1 MRWFDLTPSHPL
13 GHEAAHHAGVVPS
26 PLEMRAFAGGEHKMR
41 PLVSVRGQDV
51 FVFSALHAGP
61 DGSVNDALM
70 RLLLF
75 LACCRR
81 NGAARVVAIC
91 PWLPYMR
98 KDRQTKARD
107 PVNAAEVARLLE
119 AAGADCVVTA
129 EVHNL
134 AAFQNGFR
142 CTTVHLDGCRLFA
155 GEILRRAGEAPLAV
169 ISPDGGGVKRA
180 ELLREAV
187 EQMGNREVGFGFL
200 EKRRSSG
207 VVSGE
212 LFAGDVAG
220 KSVWIVD
227 DMIDSGGTLLR
238 AAQACRARGAAEVHL
253 LATHLLDPA
262 AVDRLADPA
271 VDTLTVTDS
280 ARLPEAGP
288 RVRLLSL
295 APLVG
300 RAMARIHAGGAV
312 GPLLDPTAPPD
323 DGPEA
328 P

>member
-13 GHEAAHHAGVVPS
+13 GHAAARHANVAPS
-26 PLEMRAFAGGEHKMR
+26 PLEMRAFSGGEHKMR
-41 PLVSVRGQDV
+41 PLVSVRGEDV
-51 FVFSALHAGP
+51 FVFSVLNAGP
-61 DGSVNDALM
+61 EGSVNDALL
-70 RLLLF
+70 RLFFF

-81 NGAARVVAIC
+81 NGAARLVAIC

-107 PVNAAEVARLLE
+107 PVNSAEVARLLE
-119 AAGADCVVTA
+119 VAGADCVVTA
-129 EVHNL
+129 DVHNL

-155 GEILRRAGEAPLAV
+155 GEILRRAGAAPLAV

-187 EQMGNREVGFGFL
+187 EQAGNREVGFGFL

-212 LFAGDVAG
+212 LFAGDVTAR
-220 KSVWIVD
+220 SVWIVD

-295 APLVG
+295 APLIG
-300 RAMARIHAGGAV
+300 RAMVRIHGGGAV

-323 DGPEA
+323 EGPQA